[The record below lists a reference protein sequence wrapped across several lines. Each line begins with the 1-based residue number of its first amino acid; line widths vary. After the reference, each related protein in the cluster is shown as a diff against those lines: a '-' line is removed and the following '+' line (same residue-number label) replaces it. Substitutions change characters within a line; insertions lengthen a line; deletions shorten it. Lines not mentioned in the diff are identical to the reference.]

1 MQAAGSN
8 KGDGKHLFKI
18 PINPFGP
25 NAPFLHPLK
34 TSENHTVFCFQ
45 GVGNGCFENE
55 WINTYWWLELSISD
69 VKGIFYALK
78 KKLK

>member
-18 PINPFGP
+18 LINPFVP

-45 GVGNGCFENE
+45 GVGNGCIENE
-55 WINTYWWLELSISD
+55 RVNTC
-69 VKGIFYALK
+69 
-78 KKLK
+78 